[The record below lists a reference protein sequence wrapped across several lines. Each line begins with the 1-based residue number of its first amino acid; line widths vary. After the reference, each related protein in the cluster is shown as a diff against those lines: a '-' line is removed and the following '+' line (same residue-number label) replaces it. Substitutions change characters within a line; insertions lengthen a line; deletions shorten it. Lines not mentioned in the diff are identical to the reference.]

1 MRGMPNGLGQDPV
14 VQMWPQRWKASA
26 SSGLSAAATVAPPV
40 TARIAPPM
48 RPRKER
54 RVRPA
59 ARRAESAWAAPSRTS
74 SGRRTV
80 RASRAEGNE
89 AVQLLEAVDGPLGG
103 DGAVDHVNGERRS
116 RNPPALERIGLLAL
130 VDDSDRQPF

>member
-1 MRGMPNGLGQDPV
+1 
-14 VQMWPQRWKASA
+14 
-26 SSGLSAAATVAPPV
+26 
-40 TARIAPPM
+40 M

-80 RASRAEGNE
+80 RASRADSDE
-89 AVQLLEAVDGPLGG
+89 AVQLLEAVDSPLGG
-103 DGAVDHVNGERRS
+103 DSAVDDVNGKGRS
-116 RNPPALERIGLLAL
+116 RNAPALECLGLFLL
-130 VDDSDRQPF
+130 IDDPDRQPLAGERPYAGSKLAAQ